1 MIIASCLFFFFLSCG
16 KDALTDPGEIDFP
29 EKDLSFSQHIRPVLL
44 NQCAFSGCHSSGSK
58 ANGLDLQ
65 KNPPVFQSAAGQVV
79 IPFDSAQSL
88 MFLLLSKSVNGIS
101 RMPFGGSPLSDTV
114 KKAIGTWIDEGADVT
129 N

>member
-16 KDALTDPGEIDFP
+16 KDASTNPGEIDFP

-44 NQCAFSGCHSSGSK
+44 NRCAFSGCHSSRSK
-58 ANGLDLQ
+58 AGGLDLQ

-79 IPFDSAQSL
+79 IPFDAAQSL
-88 MFLLLSKSVNGIS
+88 LFLLLSNSVNGIS
-101 RMPFGGSPLSDTV
+101 RMPIGGSPLSDAI
-114 KKAIGTWIDEGADVT
+114 KKAVETWIDEGADVT